1 MKNDSRMTRSGRER
15 GRRGQALAE
24 MGVVITLLVFLVMGI
39 IEFGRVMMIA
49 NMITQAARDGARIA
63 AVVHRSERIPNEC
76 GISDISAIQNHVRN
90 QIAQVTD
97 ASGFTINVAAVDVG
111 GIPLQEVTITGTINY
126 IFQIIPG
133 VTSLDVVRT
142 AAFRDEDCA

>member
-1 MKNDSRMTRSGRER
+1 MKNDGRMTRSGRER

-24 MGVVITLLVFLVMGI
+24 MGVVITILVFLVMGI

-63 AVVHRSERIPNEC
+63 AVVHRSERIPGEC
-76 GISDISAIQNHVRN
+76 GISDISAIQTHVRN

-97 ASGFTINVAAVDVG
+97 ASGFTINVDPVNVG
-111 GIPLQEVTITGTINY
+111 GIPLQEVTITGTVNY